1 MTTQSINEII
11 DRLQAA
17 MDSLHK
23 NGKVEPAYRAG
34 FTCALANIE
43 EYLSTQEEDSK
54 Q

>member
-1 MTTQSINEII
+1 MNTQFINEII

-17 MDSLHK
+17 VDSLHK
-23 NGKVEPAYRAG
+23 NGKVEPSYRAG

-43 EYLSTQEEDSK
+43 EYLNKQEIGGE